1 MKTFDEKDLI
11 TWSNRNKAEIGRK
24 YYFAHTLTGLQKCIE
39 NSSYIET
46 LAEIDDDDIN
56 SPFNY
61 HDKEGYICNFA
72 CILPTD
78 AVKDTEPK
86 KKKNYRPCK
95 TIKEFYEVINNYGS
109 DSFPNKYF
117 RDENF
122 MYNLL
127 DTTIHF
133 RSRST
138 YVEYFS
144 NIVSICKRDNTGIRV
159 LFRGKSY
166 LSFEQIF
173 TSYEIELN
181 GKWLPFGVLDED

>member
-1 MKTFDEKDLI
+1 MKTFDESDLI
-11 TWSNRNKAEIGRK
+11 TWSNRHEAKIGAKGYFGHSIAYLNANIKANHVYELINISDDFSDCFSCSISGDIRS
-24 YYFAHTLTGLQKCIE
+24 YDFYLPIE
-39 NSSYIET
+39 
-46 LAEIDDDDIN
+46 
-56 SPFNY
+56 
-61 HDKEGYICNFA
+61 
-72 CILPTD
+72 
-78 AVKDTEPK
+78 AVKEE
-86 KKKNYRPCK
+86 KNYRPCK

-122 MYNLL
+122 IYNLL

-144 NIVSICKRDNTGIRV
+144 NIVSICKKDNTGIRV

>member
-11 TWSNRNKAEIGRK
+11 TWSNKDKAVIGAW
-24 YYFAHTLTGLQKCIE
+24 YYFSDSIDNLKIKIQEADTYELKAIID
-39 NSSYIET
+39 NSFVGT
-46 LAEIDDDDIN
+46 FKN
-56 SPFNY
+56 HCNY
-61 HDKEGYICNFA
+61 YYP
-72 CILPTD
+72 CILPAY
-78 AVKDTEPK
+78 AVKDSKPK

-95 TIKEFYEVINNYGS
+95 TIKEFYEAVNNYGS

-117 RDENF
+117 TDEHF

-127 DTTIHF
+127 GTDIHF

-138 YVEYFS
+138 YVEYYS
-144 NIVSICKRDNTGIRV
+144 TIVSICKKDNTDIRV

-181 GKWLPFGVLDED
+181 GKWLPFGILED